1 MKALKYTVASFFTF
15 FLVLVLIVA
24 CISGGKSKTEEVD
37 FEGGNT
43 RDLFVAKAIDEYNA
57 VNGAVGGDKY
67 RKWYTGSADGAN
79 WCATFVSWIAD
90 QCGLIDAK
98 VIPKYQGC
106 DAGVDWFKKKSEFQY
121 TPRYG
126 GKSIVPSPIREQTA
140 RKSAR

>member
-98 VIPKYQGC
+98 LFLNIRGVMPVLIGSRKKVNFNIPLDMGEK
-106 DAGVDWFKKKSEFQY
+106 V
-121 TPRYG
+121 
-126 GKSIVPSPIREQTA
+126 
-140 RKSAR
+140 

>member
-1 MKALKYTVASFFTF
+1 M
-15 FLVLVLIVA
+15 
-24 CISGGKSKTEEVD
+24 D

-106 DAGVDWFKKKSEFQY
+106 DAVLIGSRKKVNFNIPLDMGEK
-121 TPRYG
+121 
-126 GKSIVPSPIREQTA
+126 V
-140 RKSAR
+140 

>member
-1 MKALKYTVASFFTF
+1 MN
-15 FLVLVLIVA
+15 
-24 CISGGKSKTEEVD
+24 
-37 FEGGNT
+37 GGNT

-126 GKSIVPSPIREQTA
+126 GKSIVPFA
-140 RKSAR
+140 RRHYFFSVKEIKTIQRIQEL